1 MKYLLAITTL
11 LFIACTLP
19 TDKLQLAK
27 ITVASTAFCETH
39 NGIYIVDYRTFFTPY
54 IIVTCNDGT
63 ISNDILLSNIK
74 GPEVAKALKDM

>member
-1 MKYLLAITTL
+1 MKYLLVITTL
-11 LFIACTLP
+11 LFTACTFP

-39 NGIYIVDYRTFFTPY
+39 NGSYIVDYRTVLAPH

-63 ISNDILLSNIK
+63 VSNAILLSSIK
-74 GPEVAKALKDM
+74 GAEVAKALKDK